1 VDAVTPGAV
10 LRVLHAAHTPRDRW
24 HDVVIVCNR
33 SGTAAV
39 QLRAE
44 VVRQLER
51 RDRTTAWLLEREF
64 SELGAGEVLVLTWTS
79 MAPEVVRVRIAKD
92 EAP

>member
-1 VDAVTPGAV
+1 
-10 LRVLHAAHTPRDRW
+10 
-24 HDVVIVCNR
+24 
-33 SGTAAV
+33 
-39 QLRAE
+39 
-44 VVRQLER
+44 VRQLER